1 MSNSDINFKTRKS
14 PRYQNDRPGAVVA
27 PGQKWRS
34 AMAHN
39 EDDDYDSKQKKRKM
53 LRDDTELGMRNTLRI
68 DNTSKSSIFPSIDD
82 RDGKKD
88 KQSPI
93 GTALNRRSD
102 DDLLDDTY
110 YRHRVIV
117 HKDDSQDARYKV
129 NGAGTALG
137 LRKEK
142 GDLNDISVAT
152 LPPDNLK
159 TVPSEAILPTAASME
174 KIGTN
179 NK

>member
-68 DNTSKSSIFPSIDD
+68 DNTSKSSIFPSIDG
-82 RDGKKD
+82 GKKD

-117 HKDDSQDARYKV
+117 HKDDHKTPATRYSPRSQERKGRSEWHQRGNIAARQPQDY
-129 NGAGTALG
+129 AFW
-137 LRKEK
+137 
-142 GDLNDISVAT
+142 GDST
-152 LPPDNLK
+152 HF
-159 TVPSEAILPTAASME
+159 S
-174 KIGTN
+174 
-179 NK
+179 